1 MTETEPCMILNV
13 DDDAA
18 NLYAKS
24 RILKR
29 AGYEIIEAGTGLDAL
44 RLVKETRPQL
54 VLLDVKLP
62 DITGL
67 DVCRMI
73 KQDPQSAHIMV
84 LQISASHITTPDRV
98 LGLACGADTY
108 LTEPVESTELLAT
121 VQALLRLYKREEEN
135 RQLLAQLREAD
146 RQKDDFLATL
156 AHELRNPLHPIRG
169 AVELMR
175 LNQQLDP
182 ETQWSR
188 DVIDQQVNH
197 LARLIDDLLDVARI
211 TRDKLELRKEKL
223 CLAEVIKGAV
233 ESTRTFLESHGHQAI
248 VALPP
253 ETVQLEGDSVR
264 LTQILVNL
272 LNNAAKYT
280 PKGEKIWLSATVV
293 GDRAIISVKDS
304 GVGIASDK
312 LPRVFEKFYQVDR
325 SLERSESGL
334 GLGLTLTRRLVELH
348 GGTLEARSDGL
359 GNGSEFLVSLPILPS
374 GETAQSIE
382 HSSREVR
389 ESEARWRVLIVDDGA
404 RTREMYSMLLRKR
417 GHEVETAADGQTGI
431 EIAGRFRPDVIL
443 LDVGMP
449 RLNGFDTCRLIR
461 ELPFG
466 KDIVMIAVTGW
477 AQEEVQQRADE
488 SGFDGILVK
497 PAGVQQIIQ
506 LASTLLES
514 KRCADSIVLPLKN
527 GGSGDL
533 IGSKC

>member
-1 MTETEPCMILNV
+1 MTEITAHILNV
-13 DDDAA
+13 DDDDA
-18 NLYAKS
+18 NRYAKS

-29 AGYEIIEAGTGLDAL
+29 AGYQILEAGSGMEAL
-44 RLVKETRPQL
+44 RLVKESKPEL

-62 DITGL
+62 DINGL
-67 DVCRMI
+67 DVCRRI
-73 KQDPQSAHIMV
+73 KEDPLSSHVMV

-169 AVELMR
+169 AVELLR
-175 LNQQLDP
+175 LHPEVDP
-182 ETQWSR
+182 EVKLSH

-211 TRDKLELRKEKL
+211 TRDKLELRKETL
-223 CLAEVIKGAV
+223 CLDDIIRGAV
-233 ESTRTFLESHGHQAI
+233 ASTRAFLESHGHRAI
-248 VALPP
+248 VTFPP
-253 ETVQLEGDSVR
+253 ESAQLEGDVVR

-280 PKGEKIWLSATVV
+280 PEGEKILLSANVE
-293 GDRAIISVKDS
+293 GDHAIISVKDG
-304 GVGIASDK
+304 GVGIARDN
-312 LPRVFEKFYQVDR
+312 LPYVFEKFYQVDA

-348 GGTLEARSDGL
+348 GGTVEARSEGL
-359 GNGSEFLVSLPILPS
+359 GKGSEFVVSLPILLPHAQARATEQS
-374 GETAQSIE
+374 TGEVNETAA
-382 HSSREVR
+382 H
-389 ESEARWRVLIVDDGA
+389 WRMLIVDDGA

-417 GHEVETAADGQTGI
+417 GHEVETAPDGKSAI
-431 EIAGRFRPDVIL
+431 EKVKSFRPEVVL

-449 RLNGFDTCRLIR
+449 RLNGFDTCLRIR
-461 ELPFG
+461 ELPCG

-497 PAGVQQIIQ
+497 PVGAQRIVELAG
-506 LASTLLES
+506 SLLER
-514 KRCADSIVLPLKN
+514 KRDEIP
-527 GGSGDL
+527 SGEACKDPAL
-533 IGSKC
+533 GRTA